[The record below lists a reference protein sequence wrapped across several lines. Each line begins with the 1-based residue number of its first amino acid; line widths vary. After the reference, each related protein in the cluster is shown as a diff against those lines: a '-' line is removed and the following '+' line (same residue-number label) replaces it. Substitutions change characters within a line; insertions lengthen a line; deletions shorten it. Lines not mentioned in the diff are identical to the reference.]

1 MHAGIFLF
9 CIKAKIKNIIYEI
22 DHKKG
27 GTMSNRIERANSEV
41 QRCIAQ
47 IITTKMN
54 DPRLSPF
61 LYVSEI
67 SLTPDFKYCKVKIA
81 LDNDDQNVINQNL
94 QVLQK
99 SEGFIKR
106 ELAKMVDM
114 PFMPKLSFVLDKGTS
129 ASVRV
134 NELLKNLNIPKLEE
148 DEDNGEIDE

>member
-1 MHAGIFLF
+1 
-9 CIKAKIKNIIYEI
+9 
-22 DHKKG
+22 
-27 GTMSNRIERANSEV
+27 MSNRIERANSEV

-81 LDNDDQNVINQNL
+81 LDSDDQNVLNQNL

-99 SEGFIKR
+99 SESFIKR

-114 PFMPKLSFVLDKGTS
+114 PFMPKLNFVLDKGTS

-134 NELLKNLNIPKLEE
+134 NELLKNLNIPKLE
-148 DEDNGEIDE
+148 DENGEDDE